1 MTILADETLV
11 AQDADLLGR
20 LKELLAGHPAGGAFQ
35 LLLAPNGV
43 SVADD
48 EVLVQE
54 IDTARRVVEL
64 RPRKLSD
71 VSLDDVLHT
80 TQVTDPTDEAYGR
93 YVAMPMASDCRTH
106 YRPDG
111 SAGHLYVM

>member
-1 MTILADETLV
+1 MTILADGTLV
-11 AQDADLLGR
+11 AQEADLLGR
-20 LKELLAGHPAGGAFQ
+20 LKAMLDGHPAGAAFQ
-35 LLLAPNGV
+35 LLLAPSGV
-43 SVADD
+43 PVADD

-54 IDTARRVVEL
+54 VDTARGVVEL

-93 YVAMPMASDCRTH
+93 YAAMPVASDCVRVRTSH
-106 YRPDG
+106 V
-111 SAGHLYVM
+111 YVV